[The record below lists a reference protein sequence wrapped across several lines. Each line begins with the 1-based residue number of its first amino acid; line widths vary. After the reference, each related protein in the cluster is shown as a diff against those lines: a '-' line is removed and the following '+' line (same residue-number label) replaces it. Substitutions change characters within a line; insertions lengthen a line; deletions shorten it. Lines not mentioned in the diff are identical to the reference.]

1 MSVTAA
7 DFAGAA
13 CGCLYEKEQER
24 SFRDCLYFYID
35 GRILFERYCYGE
47 SAGLVFS
54 SWADGFDPDGA
65 VQWGPEPSYE
75 GHRAVLP
82 KRLTDVQEDGRALQ
96 FDGLRRRYVRVQELE
111 SDREHGYSKWKL
123 FWIKRRKKQ

>member
-7 DFAGAA
+7 GFAGAV

-47 SAGLVFS
+47 AAGLVFS
-54 SWADGFDPDGA
+54 AWADGFDPDGA

-82 KRLTDVQEDGRALQ
+82 KRLTDVQEEGRALQ
-96 FDGLRRRYVRVQELE
+96 FDGLRHRYVRVQELE
-111 SDREHGYSKWKL
+111 SDREHGYIKWKL
-123 FWIKRRKKQ
+123 FWIKRKKKH